1 MSMRVAVQMDP
12 MDGVNIHGDSS
23 FALMLSAQTRGYDI
37 WHYDVETLTLD
48 ANDRLTAFAHPV
60 FDVQRVA
67 GGHYRFGDAK
77 RIDLGSDIDVVLMR
91 QDPPFHVGYITA
103 THLLE
108 RIEHETL
115 VVNNPVSVR
124 NAPEKVMVLDY
135 RRFMPPTL
143 ITRSTEEV
151 REFQREHG
159 AVVIKPLHGNGGKA
173 IFKVEADGSNLGAL
187 FEVFNTTW
195 PEPHMVQPFL
205 PDVAKG
211 DKRIVLVD
219 GEVAG
224 AINRR
229 PGEGEFRSN
238 LAVGGSAEATELTA
252 REEEICE
259 ALKPRLKELGLIF
272 VGIDVIGG
280 QWLTEINVTSPTGIV
295 AIDRFNGTD
304 TPGKIWDVCA
314 DWAATRSSFYA
325 QAKELEQKLYDALI
339 PGTPQIK
346 VAKLIYDVFGSA
358 SEWNEESL
366 INEALDRLI
375 HRKNVRHEGFVYRW
389 PYSEIKR
396 MS

>member
-1 MSMRVAVQMDP
+1 MSLRVAVQMDP
-12 MDGVNIHGDSS
+12 MDGININGDSS
-23 FALMLSAQTRGYDI
+23 FALMLSAQARGYQI
-37 WHYDVETLTLD
+37 WHYDVGTLSLGAD
-48 ANDRLTAFAHPV
+48 DRLSAIAHPV
-60 FDVQRVA
+60 HDLQRVA
-67 GGHYRFGDAK
+67 GAHYRFGEPK
-77 RIDLGSDIDVVLMR
+77 RIDLGRDIDVVLMR

-108 RIEHETL
+108 RIERETL

-135 RRFMPPTL
+135 RQFMPPTL
-143 ITRSTEEV
+143 ITRSADEV
-151 REFQREHG
+151 REFQKEHG
-159 AVVIKPLHGNGGKA
+159 AVVVKPLHGNGGKA
-173 IFKVEADGSNLGAL
+173 IFRIEADGSNLGAL

-238 LAVGGSAEATELTA
+238 LAVGGSAEATELTP
-252 REEEICE
+252 REKEIC
-259 ALKPRLKELGLIF
+259 AAMGPRLKELGLIF

-280 QWLTEINVTSPTGIV
+280 EWLTEINVTSPTGIV

-304 TPGKIWDVCA
+304 TAGRIWDAIAGRV
-314 DWAATRSSFYA
+314 
-325 QAKELEQKLYDALI
+325 
-339 PGTPQIK
+339 
-346 VAKLIYDVFGSA
+346 
-358 SEWNEESL
+358 NE
-366 INEALDRLI
+366 
-375 HRKNVRHEGFVYRW
+375 RKSG
-389 PYSEIKR
+389 
-396 MS
+396 